1 MQSKSVR
8 LCNNYL
14 IIGTNEHILRYNQMY
29 SSYNISENISA
40 DPNMTENYEPI
51 PKNDV
56 RKKEVNNQ
64 VRFA

>member
-1 MQSKSVR
+1 
-8 LCNNYL
+8 
-14 IIGTNEHILRYNQMY
+14 MY